1 MFRSWCQPVHPK
13 LKSVYSQKWNS
24 RRFSNWNLPFLG
36 SICNARAYKDLA
48 RTSPRQ
54 PIHHD
59 IDLKGPI
66 LWANMW
72 CNQCISMY
80 NTSSKEVCPQC
91 CLLVLMEMVFPK
103 KRSEGIRGI
112 LLMPVPRVWTIPR
125 PVSLLD
131 SYIYM
136 SIGQINVL
144 NRLVCLYFGYKTLQ
158 NCIV

>member
-1 MFRSWCQPVHPK
+1 MCFFFGRVRVSKKLRISMFRSWCQPVHPK

-72 CNQCISMY
+72 CNQCTIPVQRKSAR
-80 NTSSKEVCPQC
+80 SVACWSWWRWCFRKKETKESEEFCWCPCLVFEPYPGQSPYLTPTYT
-91 CLLVLMEMVFPK
+91 CLLVK
-103 KRSEGIRGI
+103 
-112 LLMPVPRVWTIPR
+112 
-125 PVSLLD
+125 
-131 SYIYM
+131 
-136 SIGQINVL
+136 
-144 NRLVCLYFGYKTLQ
+144 
-158 NCIV
+158 